1 MIVITNG
8 KYILNNSRI
17 LSNKMYQFFFG
28 FFLGA
33 YIGTRYN
40 LSPYVDST
48 EFAIRRFLQEAEKK
62 TNTMKQE
69 HNTDRLT
76 EEND

>member
-1 MIVITNG
+1 MF
-8 KYILNNSRI
+8 SRI
-17 LSNKMYQFFFG
+17 FLKTMYQFCLG
-28 FFLGA
+28 FCLGA

-62 TNTMKQE
+62 AKTMK
-69 HNTDRLT
+69 TDQQMQRDLMILHPIFW
-76 EEND
+76 DHI